1 MTSTALEDPDP
12 DLDAAMLQRLAR
24 LAGLELDAARAD
36 ALLADALALARADR
50 RLAAEDLGAATAS
63 GPPWGRWPDD

>member
-63 GPPWGRWPDD
+63 PPWGRWPDD